1 MNKLTIF
8 ALASTATALAL
19 AAAGWIQ
26 KEGSEGA
33 IAELLPHVDRDV
45 LKKAHKNAIKDA
57 LKQNHPTP
65 MIDAMNADD
74 EALWA
79 KLFEQF
85 YVTPLLREK

>member
-1 MNKLTIF
+1 MNKLTIA
-8 ALASTATALAL
+8 ALASTSTILAL
-19 AAAGWIQ
+19 AAVGWIA

-45 LKKAHKNAIKDA
+45 LKKAHRNAIKDA
-57 LKQNHPTP
+57 LMQNQPAP
-65 MIDAMNADD
+65 MIDAMNADN

-85 YVTPLLREK
+85 YVTPLLSEK